1 MLQLHYVR
9 CFVAV
14 AQELHFGRAATRLGI
29 TQPPL
34 SRNIQQLEWLLG
46 VVLLERQQ
54 QVLKLTAAGRAFL
67 PEALHLLEV
76 AEATELAMHH
86 LSARPASVV
95 QLAHVAGATFDLV
108 PRVLLAARQRRPE
121 LEVVL
126 LEMTNVEAL
135 AAVRSGRLGL
145 AIVRAPV
152 DTQGLADHCVS
163 REPLVAALPANHPLA
178 QRASLTLQDFHGQ
191 PFVMYRPGAPG
202 YYYEMLSYA
211 FHVAGVAPRQVQQ
224 VQQTHTILALVARG
238 IGLALLPESTA
249 RTRCV
254 GVAYRPVQLPPHAV
268 SELHLV
274 WQPHDGFERKPEA
287 QLAEVILSLAPP
299 AAAALPASAPMPPPP
314 APSDA
319 FR

>member
-14 AQELHFGRAATRLGI
+14 AQELHFGRAAARLGM

-34 SRNIQQLEWLLG
+34 SRNIQQLEYLLG

-54 QVLKLTAAGRAFL
+54 QTLKLTAAGRAFL

-76 AEATELAMHH
+76 AEATELAMQN

-108 PRVLLAARQRRPE
+108 PRVLLAVRNQRPE
-121 LEVVL
+121 LDVVL
-126 LEMTNVEAL
+126 LEMGNAEAL

-145 AIVRAPV
+145 AIVRAPA
-152 DTQGLADHCVS
+152 DTQGLSDRCVA
-163 REPLVAALPANHPLA
+163 REPLIAALPGAHPLA
-178 QRASLTLQDFHGQ
+178 QRSHLTLQDFHGQ
-191 PFVMYRPGAPG
+191 SFVMYRPGAPG

-211 FHVAGVAPRQVQQ
+211 FHAAGVAPRHVQH

-238 IGLALLPESTA
+238 IGVALLPESTA
-249 RTRCV
+249 RARCE
-254 GVAYRPVQLPPHAV
+254 GVAYRPVELPAHAV
-268 SELHLV
+268 SELHLI
-274 WQPHDGFERKPEA
+274 WQAHERFEQKPEA
-287 QLAEVILSLAPP
+287 QLAEVILSLAP
-299 AAAALPASAPMPPPP
+299 AHSALPPASPSTRPLRAPGG
-314 APSDA
+314 AS
-319 FR
+319 R